1 MAQAHVSY
9 EVEGH
14 LARLV
19 IRQPEKMN
27 AMTYDMWAA
36 LPGLVAQADAD
47 SSVRAIVIEGEGEKA
62 FCAGADISQFGER
75 RTGAEASL
83 AYDGAVSAGIHALV
97 QAAKPSVAIIRGI
110 CFGGGFVLALAC
122 DIRIARSDAR
132 FRVPAARLGLGYSYG
147 NVELMVSRLGR
158 TAVADMLFS
167 ARILD
172 AAEAARLAAVSR
184 VLPIATFEA
193 DASAAL
199 SAIAENAPLTLAAL
213 KASMADLEKPERLR
227 DPERAR
233 ALTAL
238 CYSSADYAE
247 GQAAFRDKRTPVFR
261 GA

>member
-1 MAQAHVSY
+1 MAQARVSY
-9 EVEGH
+9 RVEGH

-19 IRQPEKMN
+19 IQQPDKMN

-36 LPGLVAQADAD
+36 LPDLVASADAD
-47 SSVRAIVIEGEGEKA
+47 PAVRAIVIEGEGDKA
-62 FCAGADISQFGER
+62 FCAGADISQFGEK

-83 AYDGAVSAGIHALV
+83 AYDGAVSAGVHALIG
-97 QAAKPSVAIIRGI
+97 AAKPSVAVIRGI

-122 DIRIARSDAR
+122 DIRLARADAR

-147 NVELMVSRLGR
+147 NVEMMVSRLSR
-158 TAVADMLFS
+158 PAVADMLFS

-172 AAEAARLAAVSR
+172 AQEALRLGAVSR
-184 VLPIATFEA
+184 VLPTGTFEDEA
-193 DASAAL
+193 RVAL
-199 SAIAENAPLTLAAL
+199 TAIEENAPLTLAAL
-213 KASMADLEKPERLR
+213 KASMVELEKPEGLR

-233 ALTAL
+233 ALTAR
-238 CYSSADYAE
+238 CYTSADYAE